1 MRNYSKKLNLTRLDI
16 LNITVSL
23 ETFKSLR
30 KQELEKTFDYE
41 SRQILKDAINDVEKT
56 LSKFDEIITEIL
68 DEPLRRKTNKLVSI
82 RSFVFS
88 RLFTKGLAIIEEN
101 GKKFIKEN
109 S

>member
-23 ETFKSLR
+23 ETFKNLR

-56 LSKFDEIITEIL
+56 LSKFDEIITEIF
-68 DEPLRRKTNKLVSI
+68 DEIFKNSVDIKT
-82 RSFVFS
+82 
-88 RLFTKGLAIIEEN
+88 EN
-101 GKKFIKEN
+101 ILTAKEV
-109 S
+109 

>member
-23 ETFKSLR
+23 ETFKNLR

-56 LSKFDEIITEIL
+56 LSKFDEIITEIFNESV
-68 DEPLRRKTNKLVSI
+68 DKLSDLN
-82 RSFVFS
+82 RT
-88 RLFTKGLAIIEEN
+88 RN
-101 GKKFIKEN
+101 
-109 S
+109 

>member
-23 ETFKSLR
+23 ETFKNLR

-56 LSKFDEIITEIL
+56 LSKFDEIITEIF
-68 DEPLRRKTNKLVSI
+68 DESVGKLSDLN
-82 RSFVFS
+82 R
-88 RLFTKGLAIIEEN
+88 TKN
-101 GKKFIKEN
+101 
-109 S
+109 